1 MKTLTVGLGD
11 RSYPIYIG
19 NGILRAERLERHI
32 CGKQVMI
39 VTNETVAP
47 LYLEKLKV
55 ELESFEVDVT
65 QLHDG
70 EQFKTL
76 TAIDQV
82 IDHLLTQRHNRSTT
96 LIALGG
102 GVVGDITGFAASCY
116 QRGVDFIQV
125 PTTLLSQ
132 VDSSVGGKTGVNHRH
147 GKNMIGAFYQP
158 QAVLIDTSTLQT
170 LPARELSAGLA
181 EVVKYGLID
190 DPEFLDWLETNAD
203 ALVSAEPAALVYAI
217 EASCACKARV
227 VEEDETEQGRRAIL
241 NLGHTFGHAIEGF
254 MQYKQWLHGE
264 AVAVGMVMA
273 ASMSVRCGYLQQ
285 SDVERVSNLLSRMNL
300 PVRPPVAMT
309 PEDFMQYM
317 AVDKKNVGGSL
328 RLVLLHAMGEAVITD
343 RFDSDALVRTLIDY
357 TTH

>member
-19 NGILRAERLERHI
+19 DGVMTADRLAAHI
-32 CGKQVMI
+32 GGKQVMI

-47 LYLEKLKV
+47 LYLEKLIAQ
-55 ELESFEVDVT
+55 LDGFEVDVT

-158 QAVLIDTSTLQT
+158 QAVLIDTSTLQS

-190 DPEFLDWLETNAD
+190 DPEFLDWLEANAD
-203 ALVSAEPAALVYAI
+203 ALVSAEPSALVHAI

-227 VEEDETEQGRRAIL
+227 VEDDELEQGRRAIL
-241 NLGHTFGHAIEGF
+241 NLGHTFGHAIEGY

-273 ASMSVRCGYLQQ
+273 VAMSVRCGYLQP
-285 SDVERVSNLLSRMNL
+285 DAVERVSNLLSRMNL

-309 PEDFMQYM
+309 PDDFMQYM

-328 RLVLLHAMGEAVITD
+328 RLVLLQAMGDAIVTD
-343 RFDSDALVRTLIDY
+343 QFDGDALVRTLIEY